1 MIPRKLAQPAFLKN
15 RVHSYAPMMG
25 ELTQQMLA
33 RWRPGQ
39 AVDIHFEFSSLT
51 SAIALKTLFGLDD
64 RYRAL
69 LYGAAA
75 VGFLTLTATPRLLAS
90 SAGTAAWIALLAGVV
105 MALLAVVRYARSY

>member
-1 MIPRKLAQPAFLKN
+1 MAAARNLVIVFGLAALVWLLPAGGQGAN
-15 RVHSYAPMMG
+15 TAG
-25 ELTQQMLA
+25 AALA
-33 RWRPGQ
+33 
-39 AVDIHFEFSSLT
+39 ALFSLGLLLFVGRMYLERRT
-51 SAIALKTLFGLDD
+51 TLFGLDD